1 MSVATDTARVGSLG
15 GSIGKKT
22 ILAVATLLVVV
33 GAVTAALSATGTVEP
48 SLSAQEIAQLR
59 YEGLIEYY
67 EARQAAVEQAQEV
80 TRLQNMTAVWQARA
94 SAPAVHNPA
103 TAPMWSNLNQAQIT
117 ANPTNVHSP
126 GTAPMW
132 SNLNQAQITAN
143 PNQVTPAYVEDPGVS
158 PR

>member
-1 MSVATDTARVGSLG
+1 
-15 GSIGKKT
+15 
-22 ILAVATLLVVV
+22 
-33 GAVTAALSATGTVEP
+33 
-48 SLSAQEIAQLR
+48 
-59 YEGLIEYY
+59 
-67 EARQAAVEQAQEV
+67 
-80 TRLQNMTAVWQARA
+80 MTAVWQARA